1 MDFGHDAP
9 RSGRSS
15 VHIRHA
21 MAAVAPSSRLAP
33 LPIPR
38 TRLIGREADVE
49 TGRALLLDEGAPL
62 LTLTGPGGVGKT
74 RLALAVAAATAGHFA
89 DGVVWV
95 DFAPLADPALVPAT
109 AAHALGLVP
118 VADSP
123 IQDELARLLHP
134 RQTRLLLDNCE
145 HLLPAVAD
153 LVGELLGACPAVQV
167 LATSRASLRLR
178 GEHELRVD
186 PLPLPPAGAAPSL
199 PPLTGNAA
207 VRLFVERSRA
217 AAPRFALT
225 PANAAAVAD
234 VCRRLDGLP
243 LALELAAARM
253 KTLSPEAL
261 LAQLSDR
268 LRLLTGG
275 PRDAPARQQTI
286 RDAIAWSYGLLSPAQ
301 QDLFRRLA
309 VFAGGFTL
317 EAAQAVASRGGE
329 ASRSQA
335 GDIPFSAIPRHL
347 DASTLDLLAA
357 LVDQSLVRR
366 LEPGDESHFGMLETI
381 REFGLEQLA
390 ASGEED
396 AIRERHASYFL
407 FFAEG
412 AEPHLRGPE
421 QYAWLDRLE
430 QEHPNLRAAMQTL
443 RAGDNRE
450 GALRLA
456 GALGRFW
463 EARGHIGEGR
473 GLLEALFA
481 EASSDLSLPAATLA
495 KALNWS
501 GTLASI
507 QDDYATTRQ
516 RYLSA
521 LAQYE
526 AASDDR
532 GAAWCLNGL
541 AVQEIMQGHVGQ
553 AEPPLLDALERYR
566 ALGDDWGVA
575 FTTANLGWLAQL
587 GGDPLRAQ
595 RAFRESLTRY
605 RASGDPEGV
614 AAALSFLGSAS
625 KDLGDHAQARLL
637 LEEAIAL
644 LQECGNPLR
653 LAFTHLQ
660 LGFVRQAQ
668 GDHAAAVAR
677 FQEALGVCQDLGTEL
692 GYAQCFEGMAASMLA
707 LGFPA
712 RTVRILSAAVA
723 VRRVV
728 ASQLTPAEATV
739 VEGVLEDARRSLGNA
754 AFSAAWESGRA
765 LPIERILAE
774 ALASDVAIPS
784 LEGTAASTS
793 IAAAEGDAAPAV
805 LSGFDLTRREQEI
818 LALLC
823 KRFTDIEI
831 AGQLFISPR
840 TASTHVSRVI
850 DKLGAAN
857 RRDAAAIAARH
868 GWA

>member
-1 MDFGHDAP
+1 
-9 RSGRSS
+9 
-15 VHIRHA
+15 
-21 MAAVAPSSRLAP
+21 
-33 LPIPR
+33 
-38 TRLIGREADVE
+38 
-49 TGRALLLDEGAPL
+49 
-62 LTLTGPGGVGKT
+62 
-74 RLALAVAAATAGHFA
+74 
-89 DGVVWV
+89 
-95 DFAPLADPALVPAT
+95 
-109 AAHALGLVP
+109 
-118 VADSP
+118 
-123 IQDELARLLHP
+123 
-134 RQTRLLLDNCE
+134 
-145 HLLPAVAD
+145 
-153 LVGELLGACPAVQV
+153 
-167 LATSRASLRLR
+167 
-178 GEHELRVD
+178 
-186 PLPLPPAGAAPSL
+186 
-199 PPLTGNAA
+199 
-207 VRLFVERSRA
+207 
-217 AAPRFALT
+217 
-225 PANAAAVAD
+225 VAD

-253 KTLSPEAL
+253 KVLSPEAL

-286 RDAIAWSYGLLSPAQ
+286 RDAIAWSYALLTPEEQ
-301 QDLFRRLA
+301 RLFRRLS

-317 EAAQAVASRGGE
+317 EAAEAVGEGREEEGGQEGKRHGTTSTQSPSSSSLLRPPAAASL
-329 ASRSQA
+329 SPSS
-335 GDIPFSAIPRHL
+335 PL
-347 DASTLDLLAA
+347 VLDLLAC

-366 LEPGDESHFGMLETI
+366 LEPGDESRFVMLETI
-381 REFGLEQLA
+381 REFGLERLA
-390 ASGEED
+390 ASGEDD
-396 AIRERHASYFL
+396 AIRERHATYFL
-407 FFAEG
+407 AFAEG
-412 AEPHLRGPE
+412 AEPHLRGPA
-421 QYAWLDRLE
+421 QHAWLDRLE
-430 QEHPNLRAAMQTL
+430 QEHPNLRTAMQTL
-443 RAGDNRE
+443 RAGGARE
-450 GALRLA
+450 DALRLA

-481 EASSDLSLPAATLA
+481 EASSDRNLPATTLA
-495 KALNWS
+495 KALHWS

-541 AVQEIMQGHVGQ
+541 AVQEIMQGNVGQ
-553 AEPPLLDALERYR
+553 AEAPLLDALERYR

-575 FTTANLGWLAQL
+575 FTTANLGWFAQL
-587 GGDPLRAQ
+587 GGDPVRAQ
-595 RAFRESLTRY
+595 RAFGESLTRY

-644 LQECGNPLR
+644 LQERGNPLR

-668 GDHAAAVAR
+668 GDHAAAVSC
-677 FQEALGVCQDLGTEL
+677 FQKALRMCQDLGTEL
-692 GYAQCFEGMAASMLA
+692 GYAQCFEGMAASVFA
-707 LGFPA
+707 LGLAA
-712 RTVRILSAAVA
+712 RAVRILGAAAAVRQA
-723 VRRVV
+723 V
-728 ASQLTPAEATV
+728 ASQLTPAEAMAV
-739 VEGVLEDARRSLGNA
+739 AGVLEDARRALGA
-754 AFSAAWESGRA
+754 GAFSAAWEVGRA

-774 ALASDVAIPS
+774 ALASDVAMSFP
-784 LEGTAASTS
+784 EGIAESPS
-793 IAAAEGDAAPAV
+793 IAAVGGDAAPAL
-805 LSGFDLTRREQEI
+805 LSGFDLTRREHDV

-831 AGQLFISPR
+831 AEQLFISPR